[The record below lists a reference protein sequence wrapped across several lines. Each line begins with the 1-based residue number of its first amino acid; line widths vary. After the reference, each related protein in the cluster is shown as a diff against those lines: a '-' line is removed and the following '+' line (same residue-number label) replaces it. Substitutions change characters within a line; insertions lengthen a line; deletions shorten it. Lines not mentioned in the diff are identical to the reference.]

1 MIEYSQTRR
10 EKEVRK
16 LNCRILIV
24 EDDPVIA
31 QMTQD
36 YFTAKSSGE
45 MKICTAESGL
55 TAVELFQAEAF
66 DLVLLDVMLP
76 DIDGFSVC
84 RKIRENSSVPVIFIT
99 ARTLEEDKLFGY
111 DLGCDDYVTKPFSLA
126 ELFAKS
132 RALLK
137 RASGNM
143 LSSELV
149 CGDIRLDVRL
159 HQVCASGKEVTLPL
173 KEFEI
178 LRYLMKNS
186 GQLISRDMIL
196 DVIWGRDYFG
206 RDRVVDNH
214 IRKLRKALGA
224 SGSQIKTVTG
234 KGYKITD

>member
-1 MIEYSQTRR
+1 MR
-10 EKEVRK
+10 E

-24 EDDPVIA
+24 EDDPMIA
-31 QMTQD
+31 QMIQD

-45 MKICTAESGL
+45 MKIIIAESGL
-55 TAVELFQAEAF
+55 TAVEILQESTF

-132 RALLK
+132 NALLK

-143 LSSELV
+143 VTSELI
-149 CGDIRLDVRL
+149 CGDIRLDIRS
-159 HQVCASGKEVTLPL
+159 HQVYASGQEVPLAL

-178 LRYLMKNS
+178 LRYLMKNRD
-186 GQLISRDMIL
+186 QLISRDMIL

-214 IRKLRKALGA
+214 IKKLRKALGT